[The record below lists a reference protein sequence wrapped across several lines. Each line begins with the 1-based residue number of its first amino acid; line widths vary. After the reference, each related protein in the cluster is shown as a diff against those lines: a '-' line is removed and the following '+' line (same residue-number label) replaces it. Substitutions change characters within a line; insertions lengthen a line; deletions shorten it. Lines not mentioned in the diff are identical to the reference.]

1 MKSGFLFAAIS
12 MLPLALLSQTE
23 FFGYFETEQDVARI
37 SGQQYNYGYNKLRL
51 DMAAY
56 PADNVTIGANL
67 NIQRFSGQRTWNV
80 LDFLPERI
88 WEPELGDSGEFPI
101 TLPDT
106 LYLDNVFIRLTF
118 PLFDLTVGKQ
128 QISLGTGYAWNPMD
142 IFNQKQLLDP
152 TYEQTG
158 VTALRAEI
166 PLADR
171 LLVDV
176 IMSPKE
182 NWERSAR
189 FARIKLGL
197 GSFDLTGSAGI
208 FQWERT
214 GMAFDSAGVV
224 IDAMTDMPQIEV
236 LSTPRTLLG
245 GAVVGELLGVGLWV
259 EGAWNVLEEGDDF
272 PEYLVG
278 LDHTFDSGTY
288 LLAEYYHNGSGVAG
302 RSDLSFNDF
311 LYSLGGQTHSLM
323 QDYAFVVVQHP
334 LTDLIS
340 VGLLGFAN
348 LNDKSFMVAP
358 SLDWSAFENVSI
370 SLLASRAEGAE
381 DSEFGLQEWGLRLR
395 LRAYF

>member
-1 MKSGFLFAAIS
+1 MKSGYLIVVIS
-12 MLPLALLSQTE
+12 LLPMALSAQTE

-37 SGQQYNYGYNKLRL
+37 SGRQYSYGYNKLRL
-51 DMAAY
+51 DMVAY
-56 PADNVTIGANL
+56 PSDQVTVGANL

-80 LDFLPERI
+80 FDFLPKRI
-88 WEPELGDSGEFPI
+88 WESEFGDSAEFPI

-106 LYLDNVFIRLTF
+106 LYLDNVFIKLHF
-118 PLFDLTVGKQ
+118 PRFDLTAGKQ
-128 QISLGTGYAWNPMD
+128 QISLGTGYAWNPID

-189 FARIKLGL
+189 FARVKLGL

-208 FQWERT
+208 FRWERT
-214 GMAFDSAGVV
+214 GLAFDSAGVV
-224 IDAMTDMPQIEV
+224 IDTMTDMPQIEV

-245 GAVVGELLGVGLWV
+245 GAVVGELLGVGLWA
-259 EGAWNVLEEGDDF
+259 EGAWNVLKEGDNF
-272 PEYLVG
+272 PEFVVG
-278 LDHTFDSGTY
+278 LDHTFDFGTY
-288 LLAEYYHNGSGVAG
+288 LLAEYYHNGSGVAE
-302 RSDLSFNDF
+302 SDSLGFNHF
-311 LYSLGGQTHSLM
+311 LYSIGGQTHSLM
-323 QDYAFVVVQHP
+323 QDYAFVVVHHP

-358 SLDWSAFENVSI
+358 SLDWSAFENVNI
-370 SLLASRAEGAE
+370 SLLVSRAQGGK